1 MRIIGRYDKTP
12 WFYPDLDNVDGII
25 SGDWHISDKYAAVP
39 KNPATKEGVG
49 IKPAK
54 IQKYIREE
62 LKKIL
67 KEIGHVKLLILPG
80 DLTEGVQKNIGGGQV
95 IDTDA
100 DNQVEWTFQFY
111 EETFYEYCNPEH
123 VLITMGTPYHVMVG
137 IGGNLD
143 YQVASKISRIS
154 DVTFGY
160 PNLQFYLG
168 AEKKLWDVRHRI
180 SIARVNQNMPL
191 EKTFR
196 YFYRMQ
202 AENGNRV
209 PDVIGRAHNHSLV
222 REPFNVSGGSVPRY
236 AWVSPCLKS
245 NDIYGQQLRYPG
257 DTMVGVISFSQGGGV
272 TGRYHA
278 IDINKLSRGVVKV

>member
-1 MRIIGRYDKTP
+1 MRIFGRYDKIP
-12 WFYPDLDNVDGII
+12 WFYSDLDVVGGLI
-25 SGDWHISDKYAAVP
+25 SGDWHISDKYAATP
-39 KNPATKEGVG
+39 KSPVTKEGVG
-49 IKPAK
+49 IKPTK
-54 IQKYIREE
+54 IQNYIREE
-62 LKKIL
+62 LVKIL
-67 KEIGHVKLLILPG
+67 KNIGHVKLLILPG

-111 EETFYEYCNPEH
+111 EETFYKYCNPEH
-123 VLITMGTPYHVMVG
+123 VLIIIGTPYHVMVG

-168 AEKKLWDVRHRI
+168 SDKKLWDIRHRI
-180 SIARVNQNMPL
+180 SIATVNQNMPL

-196 YFYRMQ
+196 YFYRLQ
-202 AENGNRV
+202 AENDNLV
-209 PDVIGRAHNHSLV
+209 PDVIGRAHNHGLV
-222 REPFNVSGGSVPRY
+222 REPFNVSGGKHPRY
-236 AWVSPCLKS
+236 AWVGPCLKA

-257 DTMVGVISFSQGGGV
+257 DAKVGVMTFTQNGGV
-272 TGRYHA
+272 SGRYHA
-278 IDINKLSRGVVKV
+278 VDINRMRNKAVKI